1 MGSGVTDQSLKP
13 APLLTFRTIVESRTQ
28 KRHPHPGQDSR
39 PLLICSNIKMATF
52 HSFYWLSS
60 IPSCVCV
67 CVCVYTYIIY
77 ILSIYTPYIYIP
89 HIYLC
94 GVYTHHIFFIH
105 SSTDTVL
112 GCFLILA
119 IVNNAAMNTRCIYLF
134 KETET
139 ILAPFAREETEAQR
153 YEMIFPRFYSCSETK
168 LK

>member
-1 MGSGVTDQSLKP
+1 M
-13 APLLTFRTIVESRTQ
+13 
-28 KRHPHPGQDSR
+28 
-39 PLLICSNIKMATF
+39 
-52 HSFYWLSS
+52 
-60 IPSCVCV
+60 
-67 CVCVYTYIIY
+67 
-77 ILSIYTPYIYIP
+77 
-89 HIYLC
+89 C